1 MDAELLFGGENMN
14 EQAKQNDI
22 IIRSRGYVEVCG
34 VESVISFDDES
45 VCLES
50 VMGELLIEGEELS
63 VGTLDTDRGIIKL
76 TGKINGVY
84 YNTSSPKPQKGLFGR
99 FIG

>member
-1 MDAELLFGGENMN
+1 MN
-14 EQAKQNDI
+14 EQVKQHDI
-22 IIRSRGYVEVCG
+22 LIKSRGNVEICG

-50 VMGELLIEGEELS
+50 VMGELLIEGEELN
-63 VGTLDTDRGIIKL
+63 VGTLDTDKGIVKL
-76 TGKINGVY
+76 SGKINGIF

-99 FIG
+99 VIR